1 MTRRLPASLALAA
14 GLLLA
19 SSAAAAQHLALAP
32 ESRLWVEGT
41 STVRNWNCKAPG
53 VTATINADGERDAAK
68 DVLKGEK
75 GIAGVTLIVAVP
87 MMNCNDNDTMN
98 EHMRKALKATE
109 FQAITFRLARYEI
122 ATGAA
127 GLQATLSGT
136 LLLGGVEK
144 PIEFP
149 VDVADGGAGKLR
161 VTGSAIVK
169 MKEFDLKPPSLMLG
183 TMRVGNDITVKFDLL
198 LNP

>member
-1 MTRRLPASLALAA
+1 MTRRLPVSLALAA
-14 GLLLA
+14 GLTLA
-19 SSAAAAQHLALAP
+19 SSRVSAQHLALAP

-53 VTATINADGERDAAK
+53 VTATINADGERDATK

-98 EHMRKALKATE
+98 EHMRKALKASE
-109 FQAITFRLARYEI
+109 FQAITFTLARYEI
-122 ATGAA
+122 AKGTV

-144 PIEFP
+144 PIAFP
-149 VDVADGGAGKLR
+149 VDVTDGGAGKLH
-161 VTGSAIVK
+161 VTGSALVK
-169 MKEFDLKPPSLMLG
+169 MRDFDLKPPTLMLG
-183 TMRVGNDITVKFDLL
+183 TMRVGNDITVKFDLFV
-198 LNP
+198 NP

>member
-1 MTRRLPASLALAA
+1 MTRRLPVSLALVA
-14 GLLLA
+14 GLTLA
-19 SSAAAAQHLALAP
+19 SSPVDAQHLSLAP

-53 VTATINADGERDAAK
+53 VTATITGDADRDATR
-68 DVLKGEK
+68 DVIKGEK

-98 EHMRKALKATE
+98 EHMRKALKASE
-109 FQAITFRLARYEI
+109 HQAITFKLARYDI
-122 ATGAA
+122 AKGTA
-127 GLQATLSGT
+127 GVQATLSGT

-149 VDVADGGAGKLR
+149 VDVADGGAGKLH

-183 TMRVGNDITVKFDLL
+183 TMRVGNEVTVKFDLL
-198 LNP
+198 VNP